1 MQALPQPGPDELG
14 YLQLTAEGA
23 VLAVSGGKEGEE
35 GGVLAVSVVGV
46 LSSFN

>member
-23 VLAVSGGKEGEE
+23 VLAVSGGKEG
-35 GGVLAVSVVGV
+35 GVLAVSVVGV